1 VTNHKGKFIGLD
13 YQMANK
19 LVISNI
25 CYLLKGFYALISVCG
40 LVPWKWTNLI
50 GLSTNSLMQE
60 VEGQT

>member
-1 VTNHKGKFIGLD
+1 
-13 YQMANK
+13 MANK

-40 LVPWKWTNLI
+40 LVPWQWTNLI